1 MEENKGIKQL
11 KGRIILKEIAKKQM
25 EWAELKYLVLSKS
38 QPDYKAIRALFADHN
53 WSDEKELQFRFYI
66 QHALAEPAKKGNS
79 LNAYQHIWGYFKNKA
94 TEDEQKKYQKLVD
107 NFSIE
112 QDRLLPFLQ
121 ELSLKYQE
129 KYLLQSRLLFPLK
142 DITK

>member
-1 MEENKGIKQL
+1 M
-11 KGRIILKEIAKKQM
+11 KEIAKKQL
-25 EWAELKYLVLSKS
+25 EWAKLKYLILSKS

-53 WSDEKELQFRFYI
+53 WNDEKELQFRFYI
-66 QHALAEPAKKGNS
+66 QHALAEPAKKGDS

-94 TEDEQKKYQKLVD
+94 TEEEQKKYLKLVA
-107 NFSIE
+107 NFSLE
-112 QDRLLPFLQ
+112 QDGLLSFLQ

-129 KYLLQSRLLFPLK
+129 KYLLQSQLLFPEN